1 MCSNTLVQ
9 KIAFILWKRVPHAHG
24 TKSSFWVRWSSLVH
38 RRNARNLGET
48 DCVTVACLT
57 GRQTVDLIIRWT
69 WPTTKY
75 RGVPSTL
82 VLGCFTAVASC
93 KTLTGKMFGSDL
105 DPEPLETSDF
115 WATRT
120 YVDHMLQCNKFGT
133 SSFNYLWNGN
143 HGNNASSDAPALD
156 ASRTQMSLPSL
167 IAISYWHLIDILFP
181 SFSSCAFNQCSQMPP
196 VYPLFSQV
204 DKNRLTCSTWFW
216 LMWYLLG
223 LATAPFQPM
232 SFPGSGVCSPSYQVW
247 TVKRLLE
254 KIKPRC
260 PTIFWKTHHMQA
272 SLLAS
277 YCFPRIIGVELK
289 HVSKELQRD
298 KESVPSVP

>member
-9 KIAFILWKRVPHAHG
+9 KMAFILWKRVPHAHG
-24 TKSSFWVRWSSLVH
+24 TKSNFWVRWSSLVH

-57 GRQTVDLIIRWT
+57 GRQTVDLIISWT

-156 ASRTQMSLPSL
+156 ASRKPMSLPSL
-167 IAISYWHLIDILFP
+167 IDILLPSLIDIL
-181 SFSSCAFNQCSQMPP
+181 
-196 VYPLFSQV
+196 
-204 DKNRLTCSTWFW
+204 LT
-216 LMWYLLG
+216 
-223 LATAPFQPM
+223 
-232 SFPGSGVCSPSYQVW
+232 
-247 TVKRLLE
+247 
-254 KIKPRC
+254 
-260 PTIFWKTHHMQA
+260 
-272 SLLAS
+272 S
-277 YCFPRIIGVELK
+277 YCPL
-289 HVSKELQRD
+289 SLP
-298 KESVPSVP
+298 VPSTNVVKCLPSIPCFRKWTRTG